1 MQCIKYV
8 RCGIWE
14 NCLLTFCLE
23 AAQEVTGM
31 LELYGIKKDYPTGGG
46 KVEALKGIDLRFR
59 EKEFVAILGP
69 SGCGKTTL
77 LNIIG
82 GLDHYTEGD
91 LIIDGRSTKQ
101 YSARDWDTYRN
112 HTIGFVF
119 QNYYL
124 IPHQNV
130 LRNVELALT
139 LSGVPGA
146 ARKKAAVKALEDV
159 GLGDQ
164 VKKKPAQLS
173 GGQAQ
178 RVAIA
183 RALINDP
190 DIVLADEPTGA
201 LDTETSVQIMEML
214 KKASEDHLVIMV
226 THNPEL
232 AEKYA
237 TRIIKMIDGR
247 IVNDS
252 SPVADAELNGLKEQY
267 AAEEDASS
275 EETGSVKAHKGR
287 STKHKKKPSMSLLT
301 SMMLSVKNLLS
312 KKGRTILTSF
322 AGSIGIIGIALI
334 YSVSAGTNRFIEQ
347 VQEETLASYPIT
359 IESTHM
365 DLNELLIN
373 LAGNRDSG
381 HEHAK
386 DGIYQRISMYNMVNS
401 INSTSLIENDLKS
414 FKKYLNEQITSKD
427 SKFGSSITGLS
438 YTYAMD
444 ILMYTKNV
452 DGNIVLS
459 DTSEITSRL
468 VSKIFGTDV
477 TAYSRTSGTS
487 NSTLMSLMSSSS
499 SNSSRNTWQEMLP
512 GINGETVSN
521 IVKTQYDVVY
531 GEWPTAYNQAVLVV
545 DKNNE
550 VSDIA
555 LYAIGLKTA
564 GDIDAIIDAAMSGQE
579 LDVPDERW
587 SYEEIC
593 GREFRLVLN
602 SDCFTKDEAT
612 GTYSDLRNTD
622 AGMKYLYNNG
632 VAVEISGIIRAKD
645 DAISPMLRGGTL
657 GYTYKLTEY
666 VLEKIST
673 SAAALEQREKTDTDI
688 FTGLPFKSN
697 ISTLDDSVK
706 AQIFKNYIDGLN
718 TAGKAAAFLRIVTSP
733 SDELIAQSVNMMLN
747 GISRDDM
754 IEMLVSGAVAQGYI
768 SEADIREYVKDM
780 SDDDLRELVTT
791 LVKEQFKNQYAQEVR
806 TQYAGK
812 SDAELAAMFD
822 VQMAAITDE
831 QCAVLYDTALEFSD
845 STYKDNLRL
854 LGSVDIDDPE
864 TINIYTAT
872 FADKDNIKKM
882 IDAYNADKDE
892 FTSIA
897 YTDYVG
903 ILMSSVT
910 TIVNSI
916 SYVLISFVA
925 ISLIVSSIMI
935 GVITLI
941 SVQERT
947 KEIGILRALGASK
960 WNVSGMFIA
969 ETVIIGFVSGV
980 LGVALSWL
988 LILPIN
994 AIVHALSGLT
1004 SLSAFLPWNTALIL
1018 IGVSMLLTLVAGLIP
1033 SGSAARKDPVVALR
1047 TE

>member
-1 MQCIKYV
+1 MF
-8 RCGIWE
+8 R
-14 NCLLTFCLE
+14 LE

-91 LIIDGRSTKQ
+91 LVINGRSTKQ

-139 LSGVPGA
+139 LSGVPNA

-164 VKKKPAQLS
+164 IKKKPAQLS

-237 TRIIKMIDGR
+237 TRIIRMIDGR

-252 SPVADAELNGLKEQY
+252 SPVTDEELNVLKESY
-267 AAEEDASS
+267 IL
-275 EETGSVKAHKGR
+275 EETGPSGEAGPGKEHKGR
-287 STKHKKKPSMSLLT
+287 SAGNKKKPSMSLLT

-381 HEHAK
+381 REHAK

-414 FKKYLNEQITSKD
+414 FKKYLNEQTSSKD

-438 YTYAMD
+438 YTYALD

-452 DGNIVLS
+452 NGDVVLS

-521 IVKTQYDVVY
+521 IVKSQYDVVY

-550 VSDIA
+550 VSDMV

-564 GDIDAIIDAAMSGQE
+564 EDIDAIIDAAMSGRE

-602 SDCFTKDEAT
+602 SDCFTKDEAA
-612 GTYSDLRNTD
+612 GTYSDLRKTD

-666 VLEKIST
+666 VIENIST
-673 SAAALEQREKTDTDI
+673 SPAVLEQREKTDTDI

-718 TAGKAAAFLRIVTSP
+718 TAGKAATFLRIVTSP
-733 SDELIAQSVNMMLN
+733 SDELIAQSVNMMLD

-768 SEADIREYVKDM
+768 SEADIREYIKDM
-780 SDDDLRELVTT
+780 SDEDLKELVTT

-806 TQYAGK
+806 AQYAGK

-845 STYKDNLRL
+845 STYEDNLRL
-854 LGSVDIDDPE
+854 LGSADIDDPE
-864 TINIYTAT
+864 SINIYTAT

-960 WNVSGMFIA
+960 RNVSGMFIA

-994 AIVHALSGLT
+994 AIVHALSGLA

>member
-1 MQCIKYV
+1 
-8 RCGIWE
+8 
-14 NCLLTFCLE
+14 
-23 AAQEVTGM
+23 
-31 LELYGIKKDYPTGGG
+31 
-46 KVEALKGIDLRFR
+46 
-59 EKEFVAILGP
+59 
-69 SGCGKTTL
+69 
-77 LNIIG
+77 
-82 GLDHYTEGD
+82 
-91 LIIDGRSTKQ
+91 
-101 YSARDWDTYRN
+101 
-112 HTIGFVF
+112 
-119 QNYYL
+119 
-124 IPHQNV
+124 
-130 LRNVELALT
+130 
-139 LSGVPGA
+139 
-146 ARKKAAVKALEDV
+146 
-159 GLGDQ
+159 
-164 VKKKPAQLS
+164 
-173 GGQAQ
+173 
-178 RVAIA
+178 
-183 RALINDP
+183 
-190 DIVLADEPTGA
+190 
-201 LDTETSVQIMEML
+201 
-214 KKASEDHLVIMV
+214 
-226 THNPEL
+226 
-232 AEKYA
+232 
-237 TRIIKMIDGR
+237 
-247 IVNDS
+247 
-252 SPVADAELNGLKEQY
+252 
-267 AAEEDASS
+267 
-275 EETGSVKAHKGR
+275 
-287 STKHKKKPSMSLLT
+287 
-301 SMMLSVKNLLS
+301 
-312 KKGRTILTSF
+312 
-322 AGSIGIIGIALI
+322 
-334 YSVSAGTNRFIEQ
+334 
-347 VQEETLASYPIT
+347 
-359 IESTHM
+359 
-365 DLNELLIN
+365 
-373 LAGNRDSG
+373 
-381 HEHAK
+381 
-386 DGIYQRISMYNMVNS
+386 
-401 INSTSLIENDLKS
+401 
-414 FKKYLNEQITSKD
+414 ITSKD